1 MITYNSRNN
10 NNYRVIHPTDDSFN
24 NNILNTASILKNNK
38 LQNFLKRIN
47 RKTHKQKNKKQ
58 KLNGLL

>member
-1 MITYNSRNN
+1 MIAYNTSNN

-24 NNILNTASILKNNK
+24 NNILNTASILNNNK
-38 LQNFLKRIN
+38 LINYLKRIN
-47 RKTHKQKNKKQ
+47 RNTHRQNKKQ